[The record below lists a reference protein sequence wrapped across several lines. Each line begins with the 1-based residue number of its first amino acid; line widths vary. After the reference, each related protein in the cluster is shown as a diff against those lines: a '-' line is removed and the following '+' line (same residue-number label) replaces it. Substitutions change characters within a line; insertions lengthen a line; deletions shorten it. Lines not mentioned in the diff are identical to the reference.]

1 MSINPGRDLENE
13 RRGISGKGWGRLNRA
28 SQEPEFL
35 QMKLAAAAARQKE
48 PTLCLDNLEVSDWEA
63 NVVMPATKLFAVVI
77 AIVPLALYIAVYPPD
92 EIALRP
98 ADFPPCCNQLLDCPG
113 IERDEF
119 AYFYCVDARYV
130 KGGQQFRQTC
140 EEQLYFVE
148 RRRANE

>member
-1 MSINPGRDLENE
+1 M
-13 RRGISGKGWGRLNRA
+13 RL
-28 SQEPEFL
+28 QCD
-35 QMKLAAAAARQKE
+35 
-48 PTLCLDNLEVSDWEA
+48 THDHDHDDDHHHDDHHHDDNHNHEHHHHVQ
-63 NVVMPATKLFAVVI
+63 
-77 AIVPLALYIAVYPPD
+77 D

-148 RRRANE
+148 RRRANEG

>member
-1 MSINPGRDLENE
+1 MLDFYLYLFE
-13 RRGISGKGWGRLNRA
+13 RSESSSYWAHIGGIIVGMVAG
-28 SQEPEFL
+28 
-35 QMKLAAAAARQKE
+35 
-48 PTLCLDNLEVSDWEA
+48 TLCLDNLEVSDWEA

-119 AYFYCVDARYV
+119 AYFYCIDARYV

-148 RRRANE
+148 RRRANEG